1 MRKPFRVLTGCLLF
15 LALVC
20 AAADAPVRYTQGE
33 ASFDG
38 IGKFH
43 EGREI
48 ARVMGWQAAPWLERE
63 EREREEGSA
72 LLLAE
77 LALKP
82 GFIVADVG
90 AGSGWYSR
98 RIAPLLGSEGR
109 VYAVDIQPEMLELL
123 RALPRQPGAAR
134 IEPVLGAVDA
144 VNLPAASVDLAIMVD
159 VYHELEYPWEML
171 ESLIASVKP
180 GGRIVFVEYRGE
192 DRRVPIKALHK
203 MTEEQVRREAE
214 AHHLQ
219 WLRTAR
225 SLPWQHVVIF
235 ERPRLP

>member
-1 MRKPFRVLTGCLLF
+1 MRPLPRVLTGCLLIVA
-15 LALVC
+15 LAC
-20 AAADAPVRYTQGE
+20 AAADAPQRYTQGP

-38 IGKFH
+38 IGKVH

-48 ARVMGWQAAPWLERE
+48 AHVMGWQAAPWLERD

-77 LALKP
+77 LALRP
-82 GFIVADVG
+82 GLVVADIG

-98 RIAPLLGSEGR
+98 RIAPLLGGRGR

-123 RALPRQPGAAR
+123 RALPQQPGAAP

-180 GGRIVFVEYRGE
+180 GGRIALVEYRGE

-203 MTEEQVRREAE
+203 MTERQVRREAE
-214 AHHLQ
+214 AHGLR

-225 SLPWQHVVIF
+225 TLPWQHVVLF
-235 ERPRLP
+235 ERTRLP